1 MGIDCSWLLGK
12 TCVGS
17 FGVSEVMIA
26 QDIYIKAL
34 PILVCLFLVI
44 IYFTFRL
51 YSKNGQLTMVRSD
64 LLESE
69 GDCHLSIF
77 LYMLLD

>member
-1 MGIDCSWLLGK
+1 MGTDCSWLFGK

-17 FGVSEVMIA
+17 FGVSEVMIP

-34 PILVCLFLVI
+34 RILVRLFLVI
-44 IYFTFRL
+44 IYFTFKL
-51 YSKNGQLTMVRSD
+51 YAKNRRLTMVYND

-69 GDCHLSIF
+69 GDSHLGIF
-77 LYMLLD
+77 YICC